1 MLDIFD
7 ILGPVMVGPSSSHT
21 AGAVRIGSMART
33 LLGDEPVEAKIH
45 LHGSFADTGLGHGT
59 DRALVAGLLGMLP
72 DDERIP
78 DSFSLA
84 QQAGLDYTI
93 GTVVLRGAH
102 PNTALLRL
110 EGVSGRKLEVMGAS
124 IGGGRINIC
133 QIDGITTNF
142 GGDHNTL
149 IVHNQDTP
157 GHVAAVTT
165 CLSQHGVNIAAF
177 TKEFNERTKNE
188 AGMIIPVIITV
199 YADRSFSF
207 VTKTPPAPVLIKK
220 ACGIESGSAVPNK
233 TKVAQITKEQV
244 RKIAEQKMPDLNA
257 ASVEA
262 AMSMVAGTA
271 RSMGIEVVD

>member
-1 MLDIFD
+1 
-7 ILGPVMVGPSSSHT
+7 
-21 AGAVRIGSMART
+21 
-33 LLGDEPVEAKIH
+33 
-45 LHGSFADTGLGHGT
+45 
-59 DRALVAGLLGMLP
+59 MLP

-110 EGVSGRKLEVMGAS
+110 EGMSGRKLEVMGAS

-157 GHVAAVTT
+157 
-165 CLSQHGVNIAAF
+165 
-177 TKEFNERTKNE
+177 
-188 AGMIIPVIITV
+188 
-199 YADRSFSF
+199 
-207 VTKTPPAPVLIKK
+207 
-220 ACGIESGSAVPNK
+220 
-233 TKVAQITKEQV
+233 
-244 RKIAEQKMPDLNA
+244 
-257 ASVEA
+257 
-262 AMSMVAGTA
+262 AMWPK
-271 RSMGIEVVD
+271 